1 LAVKKFIDQDITGEA
16 LEEFRSEVRMMRR
29 LRHPNIVL
37 FMGAVTRP
45 PNLSIVTEFL
55 PRGSLYRLIHRP
67 NNQLDERKRLRMALD
82 AARGMNYLHSCNP
95 VIVHRDLKSPNL
107 LVDKNWVVKVSNSS
121 TRISFSLL

>member
-1 LAVKKFIDQDITGEA
+1 VAVKKFIDQDITGEA

-82 AARGMNYLHSCNP
+82 A
-95 VIVHRDLKSPNL
+95 VL
-107 LVDKNWVVKVSNSS
+107 LL
-121 TRISFSLL
+121 FSLSLLLYLYYVFVSSRLFLTKKNSTVVGSWNELFTQL